1 MKSKTLTL
9 LLLSMLIMPLSS
21 CDEESIDEYAKVAVN
36 ALKTIGL
43 ISGSDGFFRPKDSM
57 SRAEIA
63 VVINNLYEYRNKD
76 LIG

>member
-1 MKSKTLTL
+1 MLEKENLLGDSTL
-9 LLLSMLIMPLSS
+9 PAEFK
-21 CDEESIDEYAKVAVN
+21 DEESIDEYAKVAVN